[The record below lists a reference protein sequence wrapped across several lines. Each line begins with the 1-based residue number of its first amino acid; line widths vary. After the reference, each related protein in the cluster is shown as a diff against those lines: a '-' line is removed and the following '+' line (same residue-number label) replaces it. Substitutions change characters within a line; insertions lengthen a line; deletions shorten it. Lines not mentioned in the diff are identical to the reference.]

1 MECKGIHRNNTT
13 PETGVLIETSW
24 NVKICASKLLQS
36 RIAVL
41 IETSWN
47 VKKTE
52 KTSAKATARVLIETS
67 WNVKVFLDIEDKC
80 QENCINRNIV
90 ECKESFPEGDLIP
103 ISVLIETSW
112 NVKQTSSFSE

>member
-1 MECKGIHRNNTT
+1 MECKDDIKLWNYSVKR
-13 PETGVLIETSW
+13 VLIETSW
-24 NVKICASKLLQS
+24 NVKRGQV
-36 RIAVL
+36 IATPVEN
-41 IETSWN
+41 I
-47 VKKTE
+47 
-52 KTSAKATARVLIETS
+52 VLIETS

>member
-1 MECKGIHRNNTT
+1 MECKDTKISSLFLVSR
-13 PETGVLIETSW
+13 VLIEPSW

-67 WNVKVFLDIEDKC
+67 WNVKMTLSYGITALNEY
-80 QENCINRNIV
+80 
-90 ECKESFPEGDLIP
+90 
-103 ISVLIETSW
+103 
-112 NVKQTSSFSE
+112 